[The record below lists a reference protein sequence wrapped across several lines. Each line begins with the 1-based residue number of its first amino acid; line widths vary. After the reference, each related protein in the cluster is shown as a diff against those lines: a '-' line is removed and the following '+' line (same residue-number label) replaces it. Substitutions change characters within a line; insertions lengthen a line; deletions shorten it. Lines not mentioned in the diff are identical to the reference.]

1 MASARKVRNTNKRY
15 AKINED
21 WQDKDATSV
30 PKSKVRVST
39 CENQHFFFSHAYF
52 SSFFLF
58 CKECNLFLC
67 DYMTW

>member
-21 WQDKDATSV
+21 WQDKDTTSV
-30 PKSKVRVST
+30 PTSKVRVST

-52 SSFFLF
+52 S
-58 CKECNLFLC
+58 
-67 DYMTW
+67 